1 MRYMKGAFQD
11 IKKRPVLLIFIMI
24 IGAVICFAEQ
34 FNSLT
39 QEFGS
44 LNKLFSTDYVTL
56 ISEVAGFI
64 QSKATDPGLMTVSV
78 VIAIVAAIALAAVC
92 GVLFSGFA
100 YTNYITVLDRVHGN
114 IRQGKKTSQIF
125 VEGINKRFGKMT
137 AFFIF
142 FILGAVAVAGL
153 SAFSVMPSALA
164 VKNVIAGDTGAIFSM
179 ILMLAVTVII
189 LFFAIVFFAMYVSF
203 LMPSIIAFKKGSVK
217 VALRMVNGYCWYLIP
232 RTVGFLAYMIVVSF
246 VMLAFN
252 FGGASTVG
260 ALTVFLANWLLKS
273 IGLFVYTQYVFSTYI
288 AMKDDMFEE

>member
-64 QSKATDPGLMTVSV
+64 QSKATDPGLMTVSI

-137 AFFIF
+137 GFFIF
-142 FILGAVAVAGL
+142 FILGAVAVAAL
-153 SAFSVMPSALA
+153 SAKAL
-164 VKNVIAGDTGAIFSM
+164 NFTESR
-179 ILMLAVTVII
+179 L
-189 LFFAIVFFAMYVSF
+189 VS
-203 LMPSIIAFKKGSVK
+203 LTATSSP
-217 VALRMVNGYCWYLIP
+217 
-232 RTVGFLAYMIVVSF
+232 
-246 VMLAFN
+246 
-252 FGGASTVG
+252 
-260 ALTVFLANWLLKS
+260 ALTIMEGMFTFLPLRVKCPCRTS
-273 IGLFVYTQYVFSTYI
+273 
-288 AMKDDMFEE
+288 